1 MKVTC
6 SESEYMP
13 LENDLVQRAANANMN
28 DLYDTQAQL
37 EVNM

>member
-6 SESEYMP
+6 SENEYMP

-28 DLYDTQAQL
+28 YLYDAQAQL

>member
-13 LENDLVQRAANANMN
+13 VENDLVQRAANANTNNLN
-28 DLYDTQAQL
+28 DAQAQL